1 MITTLTKP
9 TSKSDSPK
17 QFPFQAL
24 HRHWKIGL
32 LLAALLALATYWFV
46 AYSSVEPSR
55 AAQRESNIQRPSV
68 PVVVATAMTGD
79 LPVYLN
85 GLGAVTPLNTV
96 TVKSRVDGELM
107 KVFFKE
113 GDPVR
118 SGDLLAEIDP
128 RPFQVQLTQA
138 EGQMA
143 KDQALLKN
151 AQVDLERYQVLFK
164 QDSIPQ
170 QQLATQEALVRQ
182 DEGAIKVDEGQIDNA
197 KLQLVYCRITSPIS
211 GRVGLRLV
219 DPGNIVHGTDANGLV
234 VITQLQPITVI
245 FTIPEDSLPQVQ
257 QQIRAGRRLA
267 VDAYDRDMKRKLAS
281 GSLLTID
288 NQIDPTT
295 GTVKLKAIFQNTDDA
310 LFPNQF
316 VNARLLVDNRRS
328 VVLVPNAAVQ
338 RSPQSAFIYVVK
350 PDNTVEARN
359 VEIQGSEGDQTAIS
373 RGLFAGEIVV
383 TDGIDRLQPG
393 MKVVART
400 PDKPDS
406 QRRQP

>member
-32 LLAALLALATYWFV
+32 LLAALLVLAVYLFLTHSG
-46 AYSSVEPSR
+46 AEPSR

-182 DEGAIKVDEGQIDNA
+182 DEGAIKVDQGQIDNA

-219 DPGNIVHGTDANGLV
+219 DPGNIVHATDANGLV

-373 RGLFAGEIVV
+373 RSLSAGEVVV
-383 TDGIDRLQPG
+383 TDGVDRLQPG
-393 MKVVART
+393 IKVVTRT
-400 PDKPDS
+400 SDQAGA